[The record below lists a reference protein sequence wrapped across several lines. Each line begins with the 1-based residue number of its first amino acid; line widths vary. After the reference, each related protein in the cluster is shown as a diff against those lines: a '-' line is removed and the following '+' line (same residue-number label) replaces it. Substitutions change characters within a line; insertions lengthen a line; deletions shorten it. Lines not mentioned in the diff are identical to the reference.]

1 MSVSRSYSNTPA
13 VLSARNL
20 THDRDG
26 RTVLRDISL
35 SVGPQGCLGVVGPN
49 GVGKSTLL
57 QLLAGWE
64 IPDSGSITLDPPN
77 ATVGYLA
84 QEHDRRPHETV
95 RENLAR
101 RTGVLD
107 AEARLISAGVELA
120 SNTPGAEDHYDQA
133 LVRFNSLGAGS
144 FDARVASVL
153 DDLGVSAVADNLTS
167 ALSGGQEAKVAL
179 AAIELSRFDIVLLD
193 EPTNDLD
200 FSGLRRLEQWVRS
213 HDGAMV
219 IVSHDRAFL
228 ERTVKTVLE
237 LDEHSRT
244 AREFGGGWAGYQ
256 AERFNTQRLAR
267 EAFEE
272 YQERREQLSTRAT
285 RQRQW
290 ATDGVRKELKNPRDH
305 DKAQRDFR
313 INRTENLAHMAR
325 QTERQLESLQVVAK
339 PFEGWDLQFSIGET
353 TRAGAVVVNLSDV
366 VVQRAAFRL
375 GPIDLEIGWGERVA
389 LTGANG
395 SGKSTLVQALLG
407 TLALTSGERWVGPSV
422 VTGVLG
428 QDRRA
433 LSGDHDLVRYVGD
446 QCGLPKSETRSLL
459 AKFGLNAA
467 HVNRPTRFLS
477 PGERTRAELA
487 IFQGRAV
494 NFLVLDEPTNHL
506 DLPAIE
512 QLESALKNFAG
523 TLLLVSHD
531 RQLLDAVDVTRTIE
545 LRGGKTLGRSVG
557 DEAER

>member
-1 MSVSRSYSNTPA
+1 MSVSHSFPTTPA
-13 VLSARNL
+13 VLSVRNL
-20 THDRDG
+20 THDRGG

-35 SVGPQGCLGVVGPN
+35 SVGPQGCLGVFGPN
-49 GVGKSTLL
+49 GVGKPTLL
-57 QLLAGWE
+57 QLLAAWE
-64 IPDSGSITLDPPN
+64 NPDSGSITIDPPN
-77 ATVGYLA
+77 ATVGYMA
-84 QEHDRRPHETV
+84 QEHVERPHETV
-95 RENLAR
+95 LENLAR
-101 RTGVLD
+101 RTGGLE

-120 SNTPGAEDHYDQA
+120 VNFPGAEDRYDEVLAQ
-133 LVRFNSLGAGS
+133 FDSLGAGT
-144 FDARVASVL
+144 FDARAASVL
-153 DDLGVSAVADNLTS
+153 DDLGVSGVADNLTS

-200 FSGLRRLEQWVRS
+200 FSGLRRLEQWVQSR
-213 HDGAMV
+213 DGGIV

-237 LDEHSRT
+237 LDEHSQT
-244 AREFGGGWAGYQ
+244 AREFGGGWTGYQ
-256 AERFNTQRLAR
+256 AERLNAQRLAR

-272 YQERREQLSTRAT
+272 YRERRQRLANRAA

-290 ATDGVRKELKNPRDH
+290 ANGGVRKELKNPRDH

-313 INRTENLAHMAR
+313 INRTENLAHKAR
-325 QTERQLESLQVVAK
+325 QSERQLESLQVVDK
-339 PFEGWDLQFSIGET
+339 PFEGWHLQFTIGET

-366 VVQRAAFRL
+366 IVLRAAFRL
-375 GPIDLEIGWGERVA
+375 GPFDLEIGWGERVA

-395 SGKSTLVQALLG
+395 SGKSTLIQTLLG

-428 QDRRA
+428 QDRRS
-433 LSGDHDLVRYVGD
+433 LSGDHDLARYVGD
-446 QCGLPKSETRSLL
+446 LCGLPQSETRSLL

-467 HVNRPTRFLS
+467 HVDRPTRLLS

-487 IFQGRAV
+487 IFQGRGV

-506 DLPAIE
+506 DLLAIE
-512 QLESALKNFAG
+512 QLESALNNFAG

-531 RQLLDAVDVTRTIE
+531 RRLLDAVAITRTIE
-545 LRGGKTLGRSVG
+545 LQGGRTLEKSGG
-557 DEAER
+557 EETE

>member
-1 MSVSRSYSNTPA
+1 MSVSHSSPSTPA
-13 VLSARNL
+13 VLAARNL
-20 THDRDG
+20 THDRGG

-35 SVGPQGCLGVVGPN
+35 SVGPQGCVGVVGPN

-64 IPDSGSITLDPPN
+64 NPDSGSITIDPPN

-84 QEHDRRPHETV
+84 QENVGRPHETV

-107 AEARLISAGVELA
+107 ADARLISAGVGLA
-120 SNTPGAEDHYDQA
+120 SNSPGAEERYDQA
-133 LVRFNSLGAGS
+133 LARFDSLGAGS

-153 DDLGVSAVADNLTS
+153 DDLGVSAVAGNLTS
-167 ALSGGQEAKVAL
+167 TLSGGQEAKVAM
-179 AAIELSRFDIVLLD
+179 AAIELSHFDIVLLD

-213 HDGAMV
+213 REGGMV

-244 AREFGGGWAGYQ
+244 AREFGGGWTGYQ
-256 AERFNTQRLAR
+256 AERFNAQRLAR

-272 YQERREQLSTRAT
+272 YRERRQQLTSRAT

-290 ATDGVRKELKNPRDH
+290 ATDDVRKELKNPRDH

-313 INRTENLAHMAR
+313 INRTENLAHKAR
-325 QTERQLESLQVVAK
+325 QTERQMEGLQVVEK

-353 TRAGAVVVNLSDV
+353 TRAGAVVVKLSDV
-366 VVQRAAFRL
+366 VVERAAFRL

-395 SGKSTLVQALLG
+395 SGKSTLVRALLG
-407 TLALTSGERWVGPSV
+407 TLALTSGERWAGPSV

-433 LSGDHDLVRYVGD
+433 LSADHDLARYVGD
-446 QCGLPKSETRSLL
+446 LCGLPKSETRSLL
-459 AKFGLNAA
+459 SKFGLGAA
-467 HVNRPTRFLS
+467 DVNRPTRLLS

-487 IFQGRAV
+487 IFQGRGV

-512 QLESALKNFAG
+512 QLESALRNFAG

-531 RQLLDAVDVTRTIE
+531 RHLLDAVAITRTIE
-545 LRGGKTLGRSVG
+545 LESGGVLEKSGG
-557 DEAER
+557 EEIER

>member
-1 MSVSRSYSNTPA
+1 M
-13 VLSARNL
+13 
-20 THDRDG
+20 
-26 RTVLRDISL
+26 
-35 SVGPQGCLGVVGPN
+35 
-49 GVGKSTLL
+49 
-57 QLLAGWE
+57 
-64 IPDSGSITLDPPN
+64 
-77 ATVGYLA
+77 
-84 QEHDRRPHETV
+84 
-95 RENLAR
+95 
-101 RTGVLD
+101 LD

-120 SNTPGAEDHYDQA
+120 SNSPGAEDRYDQVLA
-133 LVRFNSLGAGS
+133 QFDSLGAGT

-153 DDLGVSAVADNLTS
+153 DDLGVSDVADNLTS
-167 ALSGGQEAKVAL
+167 TLSGGQEAKVAL
-179 AAIELSRFDIVLLD
+179 AVIELSRFDIVLLD

-200 FSGLRRLEQWVRS
+200 FSGLQRLEQWVQSR
-213 HDGAMV
+213 DGGMV

-228 ERTVKTVLE
+228 ERTVRTVLE
-237 LDEHSRT
+237 LDEHNRT

-256 AERFNTQRLAR
+256 AERFNAQRLAR
-267 EAFEE
+267 EVFDE
-272 YQERREQLSTRAT
+272 YRERRQRLASRAA

-290 ATDGVRKELKNPRDH
+290 ATDGVQKELKNPRDH

-353 TRAGAVVVNLSDV
+353 TRAGAVVVNLRDV
-366 VVQRAAFRL
+366 VVERAAFRL

-407 TLALTSGERWVGPSV
+407 TLALTSGERRVGPSV

-433 LSGDHDLVRYVGD
+433 LSGDHDLARYVGD
-446 QCGLPKSETRSLL
+446 RCGLPKSETRSLL
-459 AKFGLNAA
+459 AKFGLNVA
-467 HVNRPTRFLS
+467 HVDRPTRLLS
-477 PGERTRAELA
+477 PGERTRGELA
-487 IFQGRAV
+487 VFQGRGV

-531 RQLLDAVDVTRTIE
+531 RRLLDAVAITRTIE
-545 LRGGKTLGRSVG
+545 LEGGKALGRSVG
-557 DEAER
+557 EEAEQ